1 MLKIAL
7 VDDNEL
13 DAKRLETA
21 ILQHLADLD
30 VKVSIDL
37 FTRALNFIEDK
48 RNVYDVIFLDIDMP
62 FMSGMECA
70 HKLREEGNKVPI
82 IFETNYSSLAIDGY
96 SVNALGFIVKPVKQE
111 DVNDVLD
118 KLLDKMKDEADE
130 TKIVIKVKSGYQSIA
145 LNEIKYIEVN
155 IHDIFYHCKNGIYQS
170 RGVLKEIEK
179 EFPSEKFVGCS
190 NCYLVNLDAIDSIVK
205 NDVKI
210 GDEYLKI
217 SKNKKKA
224 FIQAY
229 LKHFN

>member
-13 DAKRLETA
+13 DAKRLENA
-21 ILQHLADLD
+21 INMHLEEID
-30 VKVSIDL
+30 VKGTVDI
-37 FTRALNFIEDK
+37 FTRAVNFLEDK
-48 RNVYDVIFLDIDMP
+48 RDVYDVIFLDIDMP

-70 HKLREEGNKVPI
+70 HKLREAGNKVPI

-96 SVNALGFIVKPVKQE
+96 SVNALGFIVKPVKQA

-118 KLLDKMKDEADE
+118 KLLEKIKDEADDE
-130 TKIVIKVKSGYQSIA
+130 KIIVKVKSGYQSIP

-155 IHDIFYHCKNGIYQS
+155 IHDLYYHCKNGTYQS

-179 EFPSEKFVGCS
+179 QLPNEKFVNCS
-190 NCYLVNLDAIDSIVK
+190 NCYLVNLDYVDSIVK
-205 NDVKI
+205 NDAKI
-210 GDEYLKI
+210 GDDLLKI

-229 LKHFN
+229 LRHFN

>member
-13 DAKRLETA
+13 DAKRLENA
-21 ILQHLADLD
+21 INTHLEKLGIKGAVD
-30 VKVSIDL
+30 I
-37 FTRALNFIEDK
+37 FTRAVNFIEDSK
-48 RNVYDVIFLDIDMP
+48 DVYDCLFLDIDMP
-62 FMSGMECA
+62 FMSGMKCA
-70 HKLREEGNKVPI
+70 HKLREANNRVPI

-111 DVNDVLD
+111 DVDEVLD
-118 KLLDKMKDEADE
+118 KLLEKIKEEADE
-130 TKIVIKVKSGYQSIA
+130 TKIIVKVKSGYQSIA

-155 IHDIFYHCKNGIYQS
+155 IHDIYYHCKNDVYQS

-179 EFPSEKFVGCS
+179 QLPSDKFVNCS
-190 NCYLVNLDAIDSIVK
+190 NCYLVNLDYIDSIVK

>member
-13 DAKRLETA
+13 DAKRLENA
-21 ILQHLADLD
+21 INMHLEE
-30 VKVSIDL
+30 IDIKGTVDI
-37 FTRALNFIEDK
+37 FTRAVNFLEDK
-48 RNVYDVIFLDIDMP
+48 RDVYDVIFLDIDMP

-70 HKLREEGNKVPI
+70 HKLREAGNKVPI

-96 SVNALGFIVKPVKQE
+96 SVNALGFIVKPVKQA

-118 KLLDKMKDEADE
+118 KLLEKIKDEADDE
-130 TKIVIKVKSGYQSIA
+130 KIIVKVKSGYQSIP

-155 IHDIFYHCKNGIYQS
+155 IHDLYYHCKNGTYQS

-179 EFPSEKFVGCS
+179 QLPNEKFVNCS
-190 NCYLVNLDAIDSIVK
+190 NCYLVNLDYVDSIVK

-210 GDEYLKI
+210 GDDLLKI

-229 LKHFN
+229 LRHFN

>member
-13 DAKRLETA
+13 DAKRLENA
-21 ILQHLADLD
+21 INMHLEEID
-30 VKVSIDL
+30 VKGTVDI
-37 FTRALNFIEDK
+37 FTRAVNFLEDK
-48 RNVYDVIFLDIDMP
+48 REVYDVIFLDIDMP

-70 HKLREEGNKVPI
+70 HKLREAGNKVPI

-96 SVNALGFIVKPVKQE
+96 SVNALGFIVKPVKQI

-118 KLLDKMKDEADE
+118 KLLEKIKDEADDE
-130 TKIVIKVKSGYQSIA
+130 KIIVKVKSGYQSIP

-155 IHDIFYHCKNGIYQS
+155 IHDLYYHCKNGTYQS

-179 EFPSEKFVGCS
+179 QLPNDKFVNCS
-190 NCYLVNLDAIDSIVK
+190 NCYLVNLDYVDSILK

-210 GDEYLKI
+210 GDDLLKI
-217 SKNKKKA
+217 SKNKKKS

-229 LKHFN
+229 LRHYN